1 MIKMKSWIGT
11 KSIITNGV
19 GIAEETVLLTT
30 TPLPASTAIAPAPTL
45 IATAQR

>member
-19 GIAEETVLLTT
+19 GIAEESVFLSTAPEL
-30 TPLPASTAIAPAPTL
+30 ASTATAPAPAF